1 MGTYA
6 DHGID
11 LPNNAHGETRVICPE
26 CTPGRKQQH
35 QKEKDLCVNTQTG
48 TWYCQHCG
56 WKGGLNIKSNKP
68 TDFIYHKP
76 QYENPN
82 RLPDNVLK
90 FFESRKIS
98 KSTLDKCNI
107 GYKPPHNKAGGA
119 IMFPRYKNG
128 EVVAVKYRTFDK
140 RMWQSKNPEPCFY
153 NYDMAK
159 NSDKNDLIIVEGEI
173 DCLSFI
179 EAGFDNV
186 VSVPDGAP
194 PPSTQ
199 NIQLKY
205 LDADFLDKFKNI
217 IIATDGD
224 EPGNFLAEEMAERIG
239 KHKCLRAIYPA
250 ECKDANEVLVAY
262 DKNELTGLCFTANP
276 FPIDGLY
283 TAKDV
288 EKKIIELYKN
298 GLNPG
303 NKTGWPSLDRHY
315 TVRVCEMTVLTG
327 RPGSGKSTWLDAL
340 MVNLNEKYNWKIAFC
355 SPENWP
361 IERHIANIIEKKKH
375 KPFGNS
381 TVSCPRLS
389 MEDINNTINEISNQ
403 FFFTQLQDRDMYV
416 DGILDIM
423 HGAISRHGVKG
434 VVLDPWNEI
443 EHHRP
448 THLSETEFV
457 SEALGKIRRFARMNN
472 VHVWIVA
479 HPKKQKQNEDGTYP
493 VPRMYD
499 ISGSAH
505 WFNKA
510 DNGISIHRP
519 DPLKPYVD
527 IHVQKIRFKEIG
539 RIGNTTLCYIDDDGT
554 YREINPSKEYLAGVK
569 KESNDF
575 F

>member
-1 MGTYA
+1 MDSYA
-6 DHGID
+6 DHGIN
-11 LPNNAHGETRVICPE
+11 LPSSASGEVRTICPN
-26 CTPGRKQQH
+26 CTPDRKPQH
-35 QKEKDLCVNTQTG
+35 QKEKDLCVNTEAM

-56 WKGGLNIKSNKP
+56 WKGGLKSITRTPIEP
-68 TDFIYHKP
+68 TYHKP
-76 QYENPN
+76 KYENIN
-82 RLPDNVLK
+82 KLPDNVIN
-90 FFESRKIS
+90 FFKARKIS
-98 KSTLDKCNI
+98 KATLDKCGI
-107 GYKPPHNKAGGA
+107 GYTPPRNKSGGA
-119 IMFPRYKNG
+119 IMFPRYKNS

-153 NYDMAK
+153 NYDMAA
-159 NSDKNDLIIVEGEI
+159 NSGKDDLIITEGEI

-194 PPSTQ
+194 APTAKDV
-199 NIQLKY
+199 QLKY
-205 LDADFLDKFKNI
+205 LDIQFLDKFKNI

-224 EPGNFLAEEMAERIG
+224 EPGNFLSEEIAERIG
-239 KHKCLRAIYPA
+239 KHKCLRVIYPP
-250 ECKDANEVLVAY
+250 ECKDPNEVLVNFNI
-262 DKNELTGLCFTANP
+262 DELTGLYFTANP

-288 EKKIIELYKN
+288 KKKIVELYKN

-340 MVNLNEKYNWKIAFC
+340 TVNINDRYGWKIAFC

-361 IERHIANIIEKKKH
+361 IERHVANIIEKKNR

-381 TVSCPRLS
+381 TVSCQRVS
-389 MEDINNTINEISNQ
+389 IEEVKSTVNKISDQ
-403 FFFTQLQDRDMYV
+403 FFFTQLQDKDMCV
-416 DGILDIM
+416 DSILNVM

-434 VVLDPWNEI
+434 IVLDPWNEI

-479 HPKKQKQNEDGTYP
+479 HPKKQKRNEDGTYP

-505 WFNKA
+505 WYNKA

-519 DPLKPYVD
+519 DPLKPYVE

-539 RIGNTTLCYIDDDGT
+539 SIGSTTLCYINDDGT
-554 YREINPSKEYLAGVK
+554 YQELDAVSEFQSRNNK
-569 KESNDF
+569 KEKVPF
-575 F
+575 